1 MLEIIITTA
10 LLILVTIIT
19 QSGKKS
25 KTQQKVQAPIDI
37 NDIDNTSSNNF
48 SNIAPT
54 TSSDTFTM
62 MGTPIYASTATK
74 TPITKSSTPAQST
87 TSHQKANNTPKNA
100 SKDEDDTV
108 FDLRKAVIYS
118 EILTPKF
125 KEEDF

>member
-25 KTQQKVQAPIDI
+25 KAKQKVQAPIDI
-37 NDIDNTSSNNF
+37 NDTDNTSSNDL
-48 SNIAPT
+48 SNTTPI
-54 TSSDTFTM
+54 TSSDTLTM
-62 MGTPIYASTATK
+62 MGTPLYASTATK
-74 TPITKSSTPAQST
+74 TPTTKSSTPVQST
-87 TSHQKANNTPKNA
+87 TSHQKANNTPKNT
-100 SKDEDDTV
+100 SKDEDDTE

>member
-37 NDIDNTSSNNF
+37 NDIDNTSSNDL
-48 SNIAPT
+48 SNVAPA
-54 TSSDTFTM
+54 TSSDTLTM
-62 MGTPIYASTATK
+62 MGTPLYTSTATK
-74 TPITKSSTPAQST
+74 TPMTKSSTPAHST
-87 TSHQKANNTPKNA
+87 TSRQKANNTPKIA

>member
-37 NDIDNTSSNNF
+37 NDIDNTSSDDS
-48 SNIAPT
+48 SNMPPA
-54 TSSDTFTM
+54 TSSDTLTM
-62 MGTPIYASTATK
+62 MGTPLYTSTATK
-74 TPITKSSTPAQST
+74 TPMTKSSTPAQST
-87 TSHQKANNTPKNA
+87 TSRQKANNTPKNT
-100 SKDEDDTV
+100 SKDEDDTE

>member
-25 KTQQKVQAPIDI
+25 KAKQKVQAPIDI
-37 NDIDNTSSNNF
+37 NDIDNTSSDTL
-48 SNIAPT
+48 SNIPPA
-54 TSSDTFTM
+54 TSSDTLTI
-62 MGTPIYASTATK
+62 MGTPLYASTATK
-74 TPITKSSTPAQST
+74 TPMTKSSTPAQST
-87 TSHQKANNTPKNA
+87 TSRQKVNNTPKNA
-100 SKDEDDTV
+100 SNDEDDTE
-108 FDLRKAVIYS
+108 FNLRKAVIYS

>member
-25 KTQQKVQAPIDI
+25 KAKQKVQAPIDI
-37 NDIDNTSSNNF
+37 NDIDNTSSNDL
-48 SNIAPT
+48 SNVPPT
-54 TSSDTFTM
+54 TSSDTLTM
-62 MGTPIYASTATK
+62 IGTPLYTSAATK
-74 TPITKSSTPAQST
+74 TPMTKSSAPAQST
-87 TSHQKANNTPKNA
+87 ASHQKANNTPKNA

>member
-25 KTQQKVQAPIDI
+25 KTQQKAQAPTDI
-37 NDIDNTSSNNF
+37 NDIDNTSSNDLT
-48 SNIAPT
+48 NIPPA
-54 TSSDTFTM
+54 TSSDTSTM
-62 MGTPIYASTATK
+62 MGTPLYTSTATK
-74 TPITKSSTPAQST
+74 TPMTKSSTPAQST
-87 TSHQKANNTPKNA
+87 TSRQKVNNTPKNA
-100 SKDEDDTV
+100 SKDEDDTK

-125 KEEDF
+125 KKEDF

>member
-25 KTQQKVQAPIDI
+25 KAKQKVQAPIDI
-37 NDIDNTSSNNF
+37 NDTDNTSSNDL
-48 SNIAPT
+48 SNTTPI
-54 TSSDTFTM
+54 TSSDTLTM
-62 MGTPIYASTATK
+62 IGTPLYASTATK
-74 TPITKSSTPAQST
+74 TPMTKSSTPAQTT
-87 TSHQKANNTPKNA
+87 TSRQKANNTPKNA
-100 SKDEDDTV
+100 SKDEDDAE
-108 FDLRKAVIYS
+108 FNLRKAVIYS

>member
-37 NDIDNTSSNNF
+37 NDIDNTSSDDL
-48 SNIAPT
+48 SNMTPT
-54 TSSDTFTM
+54 TSSDTLTM
-62 MGTPIYASTATK
+62 MGTPLCASTATK
-74 TPITKSSTPAQST
+74 TPMTKSSTPAQST
-87 TSHQKANNTPKNA
+87 TSRQKVNNTPKNA
-100 SKDEDDTV
+100 SNDEDDTE
-108 FDLRKAVIYS
+108 FNLRKAVIYS

>member
-25 KTQQKVQAPIDI
+25 KAKQKVQAPIDI
-37 NDIDNTSSNNF
+37 NDTNNTSSNDL
-48 SNIAPT
+48 SNMAST
-54 TSSDTFTM
+54 TSSDALTM
-62 MGTPIYASTATK
+62 MGTPLYASTATK
-74 TPITKSSTPAQST
+74 TPMTKSSTPAQTT
-87 TSHQKANNTPKNA
+87 TSHQKANNTPKNT
-100 SKDEDDTV
+100 SKDEDDTE

>member
-37 NDIDNTSSNNF
+37 NDIDNTSSDNL
-48 SNIAPT
+48 SNTPPA
-54 TSSDTFTM
+54 TSSDTLTM
-62 MGTPIYASTATK
+62 MRTSLNASTATK
-74 TPITKSSTPAQST
+74 TPMTKSSTPAQST
-87 TSHQKANNTPKNA
+87 TSRQKANNTPKNA
-100 SKDEDDTV
+100 SKDEDETV

>member
-19 QSGKKS
+19 QSGKKY
-25 KTQQKVQAPIDI
+25 KTKQKVQAPIDI
-37 NDIDNTSSNNF
+37 NDIDNTSSNDL
-48 SNIAPT
+48 SNVIPA
-54 TSSDTFTM
+54 TSSDTLTTL
-62 MGTPIYASTATK
+62 GTPLYASTATK
-74 TPITKSSTPAQST
+74 TPMTKSSTPAQST
-87 TSHQKANNTPKNA
+87 KSRQKANNTPKNA
-100 SKDEDDTV
+100 SKDEDNTE

>member
-25 KTQQKVQAPIDI
+25 NAKQKIQAPIDI
-37 NDIDNTSSNNF
+37 NDIDNTSSNDL
-48 SNIAPT
+48 SNTTPI
-54 TSSDTFTM
+54 TSSDTLTM
-62 MGTPIYASTATK
+62 MGAPLYASTATK
-74 TPITKSSTPAQST
+74 TPMTNSSTPVQNT
-87 TSHQKANNTPKNA
+87 TSHQKANNTPKNT
-100 SKDEDDTV
+100 SKDEDDTE

>member
-19 QSGKKS
+19 QSGKKY

-37 NDIDNTSSNNF
+37 NDIDNTSSDDL
-48 SNIAPT
+48 SNTPPA
-54 TSSDTFTM
+54 TSSDTLTM
-62 MGTPIYASTATK
+62 IGTPLYASTATK
-74 TPITKSSTPAQST
+74 TPMTKSSTPAQST
-87 TSHQKANNTPKNA
+87 TSRQKTNNTPKNA
-100 SKDEDDTV
+100 SKDEDDTE

-125 KEEDF
+125 KDQDF

>member
-25 KTQQKVQAPIDI
+25 KTQQKVQAPTDI
-37 NDIDNTSSNNF
+37 NDIDNTSSNDL
-48 SNIAPT
+48 SDIT
-54 TSSDTFTM
+54 TITSSDTLTM
-62 MGTPIYASTATK
+62 MGTPLYTSTATK
-74 TPITKSSTPAQST
+74 TPMTKSSTPAQST
-87 TSHQKANNTPKNA
+87 TSRQKTNNTPKNA
-100 SKDEDDTV
+100 SKDEDDTE
-108 FDLRKAVIYS
+108 FNLRKAVIYS

>member
-25 KTQQKVQAPIDI
+25 KTKQKVQAPTDI
-37 NDIDNTSSNNF
+37 NDIDNTSSNDL
-48 SNIAPT
+48 SNITST
-54 TSSDTFTM
+54 TSSDTLTM
-62 MGTPIYASTATK
+62 MGTPLYTSTATK
-74 TPITKSSTPAQST
+74 TPMTKSSTPAQST
-87 TSHQKANNTPKNA
+87 TSRQKANNTPKNA
-100 SKDEDDTV
+100 SKDEDDTE
-108 FDLRKAVIYS
+108 FNLRKAVIYS